1 MLGSVIAG
9 LRDYRLGFKVYGFR
23 SYRVIGL
30 RVSGLG
36 WFAGLGFRGY
46 GFGISGCHH
55 SICKLTSSRMEADLQ

>member
-1 MLGSVIAG
+1 MGC
-9 LRDYRLGFKVYGFR
+9 GFR

-46 GFGISGCHH
+46 GFGISRVPPQH
-55 SICKLTSSRMEADLQ
+55 LQTDILKDGGRPPVVA